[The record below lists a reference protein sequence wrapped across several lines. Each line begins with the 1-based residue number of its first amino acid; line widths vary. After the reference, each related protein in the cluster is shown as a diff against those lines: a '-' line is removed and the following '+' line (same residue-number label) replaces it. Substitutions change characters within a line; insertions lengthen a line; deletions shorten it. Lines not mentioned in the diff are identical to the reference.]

1 MKLAIVT
8 TTIYTPRVLDLWNAP
23 DVPVYIA
30 GDLKTPPFVAAER
43 FTGAPFVYLAPEQQ
57 KRWKSSE
64 LTGWNT
70 DSRRNFAVLE
80 ALKDG
85 ADIILSIDDDMIP
98 LQQTFLDAV
107 TSLFEQPFSGIQL
120 GASQQWLDHGRFTV
134 PPTAA
139 RGIPYD
145 QQLEYAFD
153 FVCAAPVGVVQGI
166 IYGVPDATAVE
177 AIANRP
183 VVMSVVEPLVSGFV
197 AHPEALAVFN
207 SQLTAFRRELAP
219 WFVQHYK
226 SEGRNTDIFAAVA
239 MREKMRELGW
249 YTYYGPP
256 GAWHNRMPRPLF
268 NDLKAEMYGAEH
280 IERRRLL
287 DPAFHAAWLEDIAS
301 VM

>member
-1 MKLAIVT
+1 MNLAIVT
-8 TTIYTPRVLDLWNAP
+8 TTINVPRVLALWEAAG
-23 DVPVYIA
+23 VPVYIA
-30 GDLKTPPFVAAER
+30 GDMKTPRQVAEIFGR
-43 FTGAPFVYLAPEQQ
+43 APFVYLSPDAQ
-57 KRWKSSE
+57 KHWKSSE

-98 LQQTFLDAV
+98 LDQSFLNRIV
-107 TSLFEQPFSGIQL
+107 SLFEAPFSGIQI
-120 GASQQWLDHGRFTV
+120 GFPEEWLDHGQMTV
-134 PPTAA
+134 PRATA

-145 QQLEYAFD
+145 QVIHNTID
-153 FVCAAPVGVVQGI
+153 FVAAAQIGVVQGI
-166 IYGVPDATAVE
+166 IYGVPDATAVD

-183 VVMSVVEPLVSGFV
+183 LVTSVVEPLASGFV
-197 AHPEALAVFN
+197 AYPGSLAVFN

-226 SEGRNTDIFAAVA
+226 SEGRNTDIFAAMA
-239 MREKMRELGW
+239 MRQKMRELDW

-256 GAWHNRMPRPLF
+256 GAWHNRMARPLF

-280 IERRRLL
+280 IECNRSL
-287 DPAFHAAWLEDIAS
+287 DQDFHAAWLADVKS

>member
-8 TTIYTPRVLDLWNAP
+8 TVINVPRVLDLWEVA
-23 DVPVYIA
+23 DVPIYIA
-30 GDLKTPPFVAAER
+30 GDLKTPHDVAER
-43 FTGAPFVYLAPEQQ
+43 FGRPPFVYLSPERQ
-57 KRWKSSE
+57 RDWKSSE

-98 LQQTFLDAV
+98 LQQTFLGDV
-107 TSLFEQPFSGIQL
+107 ICLFEQPFSGIQV
-120 GASQQWLDHGRFTV
+120 GERKEWMDHGRMTV
-134 PPTAA
+134 PPATA

-145 QQLEYAFD
+145 QILDNTID
-153 FVCAAPVGVVQGI
+153 FVSLVPIGVVQGL
-166 IYGVPDATAVE
+166 IYGVPDATAVD

-183 VVMSVVEPLVSGFV
+183 LATLAVEPLASGFV
-197 AHPEALAVFN
+197 AHPEAHAVFN

-219 WFVQHYK
+219 LFVQHYRQ
-226 SEGRNTDIFAAVA
+226 EGRNTDIFAAMA
-239 MREKMRELGW
+239 MRAAMRDLGW

-256 GAWHNRMPRPLF
+256 GAWHNRRARPLF

-280 IERRRLL
+280 IERRPRAL
-287 DPAFHAAWLEDIAS
+287 DPAFHAAWVEDIAS